1 MNSESMNFNQD
12 DFEDLSIFFWY
23 RVTKTNIYVT

>member
-12 DFEDLSIFFWY
+12 DFEDLALFFWY